1 MDSSGSSSA
10 SLGMAGVSSCGAS
23 MAAGGSYG
31 KMSIKKNGIYHDM
44 PCTIGTMGD
53 IYVYIYTCMC
63 AFVRVCVCVK
73 GCLSGCSII
82 YVY

>member
-31 KMSIKKNGIYHDM
+31 NMSIKKNGIYHDM

-53 IYVYIYTCMC
+53 IYVYIYIHVC
-63 AFVRVCVCVK
+63 VRVCVCV
-73 GCLSGCSII
+73 CACAC
-82 YVY
+82 V

>member
-1 MDSSGSSSA
+1 
-10 SLGMAGVSSCGAS
+10 

-53 IYVYIYTCMC
+53 IYVYIYIYIYVYVCVC
-63 AFVRVCVCVK
+63 ACVRVCKRMLKRMHYYICI
-73 GCLSGCSII
+73 LI
-82 YVY
+82 